1 MNKTYECSVAGLI
14 LPGCGESFVNG
25 KLILDD
31 RGAIDHVLVAMKAVP
46 INEAKIICDGIAING
61 RKKKPASKKQKTEKV
76 EVTNGKSIS
85 D

>member
-46 INEAKIICDGIAING
+46 INEAKIFVTELTING
-61 RKKKPASKKQKTEKV
+61 TKEKARQYKKNK
-76 EVTNGKSIS
+76 N
-85 D
+85 

>member
-31 RGAIDHVLVAMKAVP
+31 RGAIDHVLVAMKLFQLM
-46 INEAKIICDGIAING
+46 
-61 RKKKPASKKQKTEKV
+61 RQK
-76 EVTNGKSIS
+76 
-85 D
+85 